1 MFLCETI
8 HHLVKIKGS
17 QKIARWK
24 LLPVHLFHP
33 VLLWFVQWEAQ
44 SSCLFRY
51 KLSFIL
57 LCFQYTFQDDV
68 AKKPVYGA
76 FQFAISQNCL
86 YMRWVKCI
94 IKTYLSILAISLT
107 ASTPPGSGSSSMK
120 KSLDSQILMA
130 FSWIQKNNNNMH
142 IDLDMPKVRSTVGG
156 YRKHT

>member
-8 HHLVKIKGS
+8 HHLVKIQALKRS
-17 QKIARWK
+17 LDENCYLFIFSTQYFCDLSSERLSPRVYFAMSS
-24 LLPVHLFHP
+24 HLF
-33 VLLWFVQWEAQ
+33 
-44 SSCLFRY
+44 
-51 KLSFIL
+51 L

-76 FQFAISQNCL
+76 FQFAISQNSL